1 MSELANKIWWT
12 KKTRIKT
19 EKRLL
24 NLNFYSQFLVLWYSV
39 FLAGY
44 SVYSLVSPPDGPKE
58 SAIMTTLSISVMVI
72 TIFISSMNFKGRS
85 LLVKECYEQL
95 GLMYVKA
102 KNKMNDDIILESEYK
117 DILSMS
123 ENHVE
128 KDFCCA
134 VVEEYYSTKNK
145 SLLSKHP
152 TCQQYIYYWLYKI
165 KNLIVIMFLFFLP
178 VGIVMLLKGCSM

>member
-24 NLNFYSQFLVLWYSV
+24 NLNFFSQFLVLWYSI

-44 SVYSLVSPPDGPKE
+44 SIYSLVSPAEANKE
-58 SAIMTTLSISVMVI
+58 SAIMTSLSISVMVV

-95 GLMYVKA
+95 GLMYFKA
-102 KNKMNDDIILESEYK
+102 KNNDKNDIDLESEYK
-117 DILSMS
+117 DILSIS
-123 ENHVE
+123 ENHIDQ
-128 KDFCCA
+128 DFCCA

-145 SLLSKHP
+145 SVLSRHP
-152 TCQQYIYYWLYKI
+152 TWQQYTSYWLFKI
-165 KNLIVIMFLFFLP
+165 RNLIIVTFLFLFPIGL
-178 VGIVMLLKGCSM
+178 VIILKSI